1 VQLLVCSRPTH
12 YATHKASADR
22 YKLICSYE
30 FTRGMLTKAGTDV
43 SAFVS
48 LIKAYSLCRYRVSN
62 KLDKQ
67 NTGSVLSNC

>member
-1 VQLLVCSRPTH
+1 
-12 YATHKASADR
+12 
-22 YKLICSYE
+22 
-30 FTRGMLTKAGTDV
+30 MLTKASTDV
-43 SAFVS
+43 SAVIS